1 MWVLA
6 ILKAGEHLSSYMITC
21 ISLLLVLHPPGGFN
35 SRFWCDKCPSSAHH
49 LSHAIRGTKSPNSP
63 CSIASQ
69 LVWFLKLTRCVTNV
83 DALLWGRATFGSV
96 S

>member
-21 ISLLLVLHPPGGFN
+21 ISLLLVLTVGLGVINVPVLHTV
-35 SRFWCDKCPSSAHH
+35 
-49 LSHAIRGTKSPNSP
+49 RGTKSPNSQ
-63 CSIASQ
+63 CSISSQ

-83 DALLWGRATFGSV
+83 DALLWAVQHLGLSV
-96 S
+96 KVVCQGHP